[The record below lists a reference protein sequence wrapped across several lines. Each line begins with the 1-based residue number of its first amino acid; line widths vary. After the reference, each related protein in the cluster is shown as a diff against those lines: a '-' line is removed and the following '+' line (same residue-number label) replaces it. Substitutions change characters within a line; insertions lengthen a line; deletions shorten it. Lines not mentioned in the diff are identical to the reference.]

1 MLSDRSPPGSKEEDK
16 VYTAGG
22 DRRPAPIRA
31 ARDCRFQCQQNSETH
46 AGSPSPSLRMRLVR
60 RSRLA
65 FRGCEIT
72 APGES
77 DLNTQ
82 WKLIWAIW
90 VVKGKFDGGVI
101 A

>member
-1 MLSDRSPPGSKEEDK
+1 
-16 VYTAGG
+16 
-22 DRRPAPIRA
+22 
-31 ARDCRFQCQQNSETH
+31 
-46 AGSPSPSLRMRLVR
+46 MRLVR

-101 A
+101 ANGGMRVLSVYDLF